1 MKDLKGVTEFFA
13 AYFEEK
19 GYQISCEET
28 AGGTSISMTKG
39 GLFRAISGLKTGLNI
54 TLAQLPESVNVKME
68 IGIFGKQWLPGTIA
82 TFLFWPVLVTQMI
95 GLIQQNK
102 LDQEAYQV
110 LEKGIQF

>member
-1 MKDLKGVTEFFA
+1 
-13 AYFEEK
+13 
-19 GYQISCEET
+19 
-28 AGGTSISMTKG
+28 
-39 GLFRAISGLKTGLNI
+39 
-54 TLAQLPESVNVKME
+54 ME